1 MPRKEMKWNHHNTSS
16 ITLNSERKSKKEQ
29 VGLIGNNYQDGKFN
43 MTVLIIALIINGLKT
58 QLEGRDCQSGFKK

>member
-1 MPRKEMKWNHHNTSS
+1 MKWNHHNTSS
-16 ITLNSERKSKKEQ
+16 ITLKSERKSKKEQ

-43 MTVLIIALIINGLKT
+43 MTVLIITLIINGLKT

>member
-43 MTVLIIALIINGLKT
+43 MTVLIITLIINGLNT